1 MILYILKSGLLFLIL
16 ITVYKLF
23 LENENM
29 HQFKRYYL
37 LISLAFAV
45 IVPLQLFSIQTEIV
59 QNINVFQLNEVLTQR
74 NRIDTEKI
82 TKNQFFQSTLILIY
96 SLGVILLTARFTINL
111 ISFYKKIKRNQIE
124 NINGN
129 SVVLIDERLLPHSF
143 LNSIFINENDFKND
157 KINPE
162 LLVHETAHI
171 QQKHSLDILFIEVIQ
186 IIFWFNP
193 IVPLYKKAIKLNHEF
208 LADQAVNNK
217 FNSVYTYQTLLL
229 NIASDKKRVALA
241 STINYQ
247 ITKKRLIMMTKNASK
262 SKMITKTIATSIL
275 FVTLLFVFGSKTVAQ
290 EVKSST
296 EKEIS
301 NELTSGITQQPKFPG
316 GMIAFYKFVGSNFI
330 TPAELKGKGRLYM
343 TFMIE
348 KDGSLSE
355 FEILRDMGFGTG
367 EEAIR
372 VLKLCPK
379 WIPGRDNNQPIRVKY
394 NLPIAI
400 QSN

>member
-37 LISLAFAV
+37 LISLVFAI

-82 TKNQFFQSTLILIY
+82 AKNQFFQSILILIY
-96 SLGVILLTARFTINL
+96 SLGVILLSARFTINL
-111 ISFYKKIKRNQIE
+111 ISFFKKIKRNQIE
-124 NINGN
+124 NIDGN
-129 SVVLIDERLLPHSF
+129 SVVLINERLLPHSF
-143 LNSIFINENDFKND
+143 LNSIFINENDFKKD

-171 QQKHSLDILFIEVIQ
+171 QQKHSLDILFIEIIQ

-241 STINYQ
+241 SPINYQ

-262 SKMITKTIATSIL
+262 SKMIIKTIATSIL

-296 EKEIS
+296 EKENI
-301 NELTSGITQQPKFPG
+301 NELPSEITQQPKFPG
-316 GMIAFYKFVGSNFI
+316 GMLAFYKFVGSNFI

-367 EEAIR
+367 KEAIR